1 MKCKID
7 EAIEKIENL
16 IDKPA
21 IKNSADTVAELEKV
35 KGFLNSA
42 REIKMSKIQNGT
54 SSESTKFQKGNNNE
68 YDSELDTSI
77 ANKLSS
83 IYKDIEVMYLNGQNE
98 MRAVLEE
105 LSGGIALFQLSKKR
119 KDEFEK
125 KLRKARP
132 ELDNTSLDKIL
143 SNIEEFSETES
154 NGNDKL
160 MKKLELLA
168 LHWTIK
174 GNVILPED
182 SEKIISA
189 LKIADK
195 NKFDPFSYD
204 SPNDINNA
212 FSPISEKESTIDPDT
227 FLNKGF
233 NNKRE
238 IGNGVV
244 TYDVANTETGRESSR
259 KIMDSH
265 YDTNF
270 NPWCLL
276 FRDSQG
282 LTENSSKM
290 WYKQYPGNKKIAF
303 KDGKLIAFY
312 GGDKWWDIHDTPHKG
327 IPIIN
332 RGKFIEGENRVRESI
347 IVDEND
353 ANKVIDVKGYELGVN
368 KPGNEY
374 KKWDKNKKLFL
385 HITKDGIRTTVDFD
399 GKISTMYL
407 DGSGTIV
414 FSNGKIHKKILKDG
428 SFTTWNEDGTVIA
441 EYKVGKGYTKWFSNG
456 NIQETGDSPYSDNNL
471 KRYYEDGSLFEE
483 KIDFTTYKR
492 YDKKGFLSDVSYPNG
507 YRLNLLDYWGSVSYN
522 SENTEKTIILDYSE
536 RKFDKYIQKTVVSK
550 DGTIK
555 IYKKNSDDK
564 VDEIIYPDGSA
575 EMYDTR
581 GRIIQTVSKDGEI
594 EIKKY
599 GILDN
604 IKSFIGF
611 QKTDDIIKGAA
622 VINKK
627 KILIDIENRSTDTL
641 AHEYAHFYIAAFRD
655 TPIVQEAIKKFG
667 NNPYKGKIIISN
679 SGTGKSVA
687 SSKLSNVIDGDNL
700 LVDAANII
708 LKRENINKQIK
719 SPSQLNDAWLM
730 LGKAENTDKYK
741 ELRDEV
747 YVVQAQ
753 LAKKESAKGNTVLL
767 ASAREPLVAV
777 ADVIMFKEDIEALQS
792 ARSDLNR
799 ENVLKMTKDEIILK
813 NEKFLKAVKGRD
825 IVKLSSNEFILD
837 KLLVDGEE
845 ALVQAIGEQV
855 IKQKGKVYN
864 WWKQFSKWL
873 KYLFGSL
880 NKATK
885 EELVQLLTDAFLTN
899 MDISADT
906 TKDTP
911 KQKGNIISKLDK
923 VQQELGTV
931 LPLTKEIEE
940 YLNTL
945 TEEQILDIIEGKK
958 ACLK

>member
-21 IKNSADTVAELEKV
+21 IKNFADTVAELEKV

-83 IYKDIEVMYLNGQNE
+83 IYKDIEVIYLNGQNE

-182 SEKIISA
+182 SEKIMSA

-233 NNKRE
+233 SNKRE

-276 FRDSQG
+276 FRNSYG

-290 WYKQYPGNKKIAF
+290 WYEQYPGNKKIAF
-303 KDGKLIAFY
+303 KDGKLISFY
-312 GGDKWWDIHDTPHKG
+312 GGDKWWDIHDAPHKG

-332 RGKFIEGENRVRESI
+332 RGKFIEGESRVRESS

-353 ANKVIDVKGYELGVN
+353 ATKIISVKGYELGVN

-374 KKWDKNKKLFL
+374 KKWDKDKNLLL
-385 HITKDGIRTTVDFD
+385 HITKDGTKITTDFD
-399 GKISTMYL
+399 GKISTMYP
-407 DGSGTIV
+407 DGSGTIL
-414 FSNGKIHKKILKDG
+414 FPNGEIHKKVLKDG
-428 SFTTWNEDGTVIA
+428 SFTTWNEDGNVVA

-456 NIQETGDSPYSDNNL
+456 TIKETGDSPYSDNNV
-471 KRYYEDGSLFEE
+471 KKYYEDGSLYEE

-492 YDKKGFLSDVSYPNG
+492 YDKKGFLVDVSYPNR
-507 YRLNLLDYWGSVSYN
+507 YKLNGLDYWGSVSYN
-522 SENTEKTIILDYSE
+522 SENTEKTIIVDYSE

-581 GRIIQTVSKDGEI
+581 GRIIQTISKDGEI
-594 EIKKY
+594 EVKKY

-611 QKTDDIIKGAA
+611 QKTDDIVKGAA
-622 VINKK
+622 VINKN

-655 TPIVQEAIKKFG
+655 TPIVQEAIKKWG
-667 NNPYKGKIIISN
+667 S
-679 SGTGKSVA
+679 
-687 SSKLSNVIDGDNL
+687 
-700 LVDAANII
+700 
-708 LKRENINKQIK
+708 
-719 SPSQLNDAWLM
+719 
-730 LGKAENTDKYK
+730 
-741 ELRDEV
+741 
-747 YVVQAQ
+747 
-753 LAKKESAKGNTVLL
+753 
-767 ASAREPLVAV
+767 
-777 ADVIMFKEDIEALQS
+777 
-792 ARSDLNR
+792 
-799 ENVLKMTKDEIILK
+799 
-813 NEKFLKAVKGRD
+813 
-825 IVKLSSNEFILD
+825 
-837 KLLVDGEE
+837 EE

-855 IKQKGKVYN
+855 VKQKGEAYG
-864 WWKQFSKWL
+864 WWKKFSKWL

-931 LPLTKEIEE
+931 LLLTKEIEE